1 MPLDST
7 PEMCSSYGIRVND
20 CGIIVLNLLDL
31 FLNHMTK
38 KKRKVFVLPTSNEPR
53 KIPES
58 QGFSSN
64 DVN

>member
-38 KKRKVFVLPTSNEPR
+38 KKKKSLCPAH
-53 KIPES
+53 
-58 QGFSSN
+58 Q
-64 DVN
+64 